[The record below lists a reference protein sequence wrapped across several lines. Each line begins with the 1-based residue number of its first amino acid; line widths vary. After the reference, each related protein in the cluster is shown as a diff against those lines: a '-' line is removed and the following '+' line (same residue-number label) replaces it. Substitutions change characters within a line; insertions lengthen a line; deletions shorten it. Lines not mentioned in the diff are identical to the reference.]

1 MPFIVLQRDEPQRL
15 DLKIR
20 PQKVK
25 EALLWLVKNNP
36 EYKHIVISDDNLKV
50 YEDNGGSFD
59 PWTMEYDWT
68 KTEEEQVTKED
79 EEEPIN
85 EREKKKEKDLNGDIQ
100 CPSSVAAL
108 ELPTANIEELLAKA
122 FKAKDNKELE
132 DPKFSFPKTIGEPL
146 SEFQPRYYAKTFP
159 HLFPNGE
166 GDFNMP
172 RTGDTPG
179 FKEWCQHLMRFHDGR
194 FEKDPIFCMVIA
206 NQLQRRTALSLGN
219 VIAKRTVANKTCDDL
234 RKDFEAG
241 KTEVTD
247 NIRYFGKSLEGSSQF
262 FYNANNNS
270 VALMDHVRIKSGDT
284 EAFNVFATFSAA
296 DMHWDDLHRKFP
308 ESAQYL
314 DKIVVKDL
322 NGIKEEDLHLYI
334 TSDDDFNLRS
344 KAIENNAAI
353 ATDYFIERL
362 HALFEEV
369 LIPIYGLRDFII
381 RFEFQHR

>member
-1 MPFIVLQRDEPQRL
+1 M
-15 DLKIR
+15 
-20 PQKVK
+20 
-25 EALLWLVKNNP
+25 
-36 EYKHIVISDDNLKV
+36 
-50 YEDNGGSFD
+50 
-59 PWTMEYDWT
+59 
-68 KTEEEQVTKED
+68 
-79 EEEPIN
+79 
-85 EREKKKEKDLNGDIQ
+85 
-100 CPSSVAAL
+100 
-108 ELPTANIEELLAKA
+108 
-122 FKAKDNKELE
+122 
-132 DPKFSFPKTIGEPL
+132 
-146 SEFQPRYYAKTFP
+146 
-159 HLFPNGE
+159 
-166 GDFNMP
+166 
-172 RTGDTPG
+172 
-179 FKEWCQHLMRFHDGR
+179 
-194 FEKDPIFCMVIA
+194 
-206 NQLQRRTALSLGN
+206 QRRTALSLGN